1 MKKVVF
7 RSGSLRMGG
16 LERVLIEVLQNI
28 DKNKYKLYLLIED
41 DSGKDNVFEKDIP
54 KGIEYV
60 FLKDNRI
67 QKIADYL
74 RINKKNIFLK
84 IFYNIFMSVERGVA
98 LNSLKKFN
106 KSLGEIDV
114 FVDYDTGASRYIE
127 KIKAK
132 KKIAWIHNSI
142 PNLKRKKSKI
152 ERYGKRLDKY
162 DLIVSICD
170 EMKNEIKEIYPH
182 LKDKVHRIYNPF
194 NFSRINN
201 LSEDHE
207 KLNQIERKLMKE
219 KYFLAVSRLDEV
231 QKDYTTLIN
240 GFKKAKEKG
249 LKEKLFILGD
259 GPSKEYISN
268 LIDELKLTGEV
279 VLLGQSKNP
288 YVWMK
293 NCITFVHSSKYEGFG
308 MVIVEALSLEKCVIS
323 SKCKVGPVEILDSGE
338 YGMLFNVGDSTE
350 LSKIILET
358 SSREELRKKY
368 ENKAMERA
376 LVFDSK
382 VILNEYERI
391 IDE

>member
-1 MKKVVF
+1 
-7 RSGSLRMGG
+7 
-16 LERVLIEVLQNI
+16 LQNI

-268 LIDELKLTGEV
+268 LIDKLKLTGEV

-308 MVIVEALSLEKCVIS
+308 
-323 SKCKVGPVEILDSGE
+323 
-338 YGMLFNVGDSTE
+338 
-350 LSKIILET
+350 
-358 SSREELRKKY
+358 
-368 ENKAMERA
+368 
-376 LVFDSK
+376 
-382 VILNEYERI
+382 
-391 IDE
+391 

>member
-1 MKKVVF
+1 M
-7 RSGSLRMGG
+7 
-16 LERVLIEVLQNI
+16 
-28 DKNKYKLYLLIED
+28 
-41 DSGKDNVFEKDIP
+41 
-54 KGIEYV
+54 
-60 FLKDNRI
+60 
-67 QKIADYL
+67 
-74 RINKKNIFLK
+74 
-84 IFYNIFMSVERGVA
+84 
-98 LNSLKKFN
+98 
-106 KSLGEIDV
+106 

-350 LSKIILET
+350 LSKIILDT